1 MGRLEKVNAEL
12 KREISEIIQYDLKD
26 PRLGFITITNVEVTP
41 DLRYARVYYSVL
53 GSVQEEA
60 KAEQGLASSAG
71 YVRRLI
77 GQKMKMRYTPELIFK
92 IDKSAEYSVKIFK
105 QLEEIKNE
113 LKKGDRGNKKKS

>member
-12 KREISEIIQYDLKD
+12 QREISEIIQYDLKD

-41 DLRYARVYYSVL
+41 DIRYARVYYSVL

-60 KAEQGLASSAG
+60 KAEQGLTSSAG

-92 IDKSAEYSVKIFK
+92 IDKSAEYSVNVFK

-113 LKKGDRGNKKKS
+113 PKKGTRGNKKKS